1 MMKIIKSNLFWRIC
15 WLIGFDFLFKILS
28 IYLGIYYI
36 GVEKLRNSDNLPLIY
51 DICWWFPFLISP
63 IYFMIWHK
71 WREIFIKSIIIFLA
85 NMVTF
90 DTQIMTI
97 SELFSHEMIKLIFS
111 EKSLEIYIMLL
122 IMILITYNISVVILK
137 IIEYVKD
144 KKVYDENSK
153 K

>member
-1 MMKIIKSNLFWRIC
+1 
-15 WLIGFDFLFKILS
+15 
-28 IYLGIYYI
+28 
-36 GVEKLRNSDNLPLIY
+36 
-51 DICWWFPFLISP
+51 
-63 IYFMIWHK
+63 MIWHK
-71 WREIFIKSIIIFLA
+71 WREIFIKSIILFLA

-153 K
+153 KTVPAIPVDVMEHLPDPVCPHHHGRSHQFTGEKYRGKKHGQGSGNFRRFHPENDRYHRQCLYS